1 MKINNLEKDI
11 NQLKYLI
18 CKMCLIAQSGHPSS
32 SLSCSEIIGSLYLKL
47 MDLDSDKFILS
58 KGHASPSLYSALM
71 MIDKIPKDLINNLRN
86 IDSPLQGHPDVTRL
100 KDVNV
105 TTGALGQGLSFA
117 IGLAIGKK
125 IKKEKGNIF
134 CLIGDGEM
142 QEGQI
147 WEALMFA
154 GNNDLP
160 NLITFLDFN
169 KGQSDGK
176 VEQIMNISP
185 IDKKLEA
192 FGWEVKEIDGHSL
205 SEIENTVK
213 EKLSKKDGKPL
224 FIISNTKKGY
234 VSPNLT
240 ILDGNHGASIND
252 EIMNK
257 VIEELEISKRWKL
270 QETFLG
276 IIY

>member
-58 KGHASPSLYSALM
+58 KGHAAPSLYSALM

-125 IKKEKGNIF
+125 IKKEKEIFLSNRRRGN
-134 CLIGDGEM
+134 
-142 QEGQI
+142 
-147 WEALMFA
+147 ARRT
-154 GNNDLP
+154 
-160 NLITFLDFN
+160 NL
-169 KGQSDGK
+169 G
-176 VEQIMNISP
+176 
-185 IDKKLEA
+185 
-192 FGWEVKEIDGHSL
+192 
-205 SEIENTVK
+205 
-213 EKLSKKDGKPL
+213 
-224 FIISNTKKGY
+224 
-234 VSPNLT
+234 
-240 ILDGNHGASIND
+240 SINVCR
-252 EIMNK
+252 K
-257 VIEELEISKRWKL
+257 
-270 QETFLG
+270 Q
-276 IIY
+276 

>member
-1 MKINNLEKDI
+1 MKIDNLKKDI
-11 NQLKYLI
+11 NQIKYLT
-18 CKMCLIAQSGHPSS
+18 CKMCLDAQSGHPSS

-47 MDLDSDKFILS
+47 MDLDYDKFVLS
-58 KGHASPSLYSALM
+58 KGHAAPSLYSALM
-71 MIDKIPKDLINNLRN
+71 VINKIPKDLINNLRN
-86 IDSPLQGHPDVTRL
+86 IDSPLQGHPDVSRL
-100 KDVNV
+100 EDVNV
-105 TTGALGQGLSFA
+105 TTGALGQGLSFG

-154 GNNDLP
+154 GNNNLD

-176 VEQIMNISP
+176 VEEIMKITP

-192 FGWEVKEIDGHSL
+192 FGWSVKEIDGHSL
-205 SEIENTVK
+205 SEIETTVLN
-213 EKLSKKDGKPL
+213 KLSKKDGKPL
-224 FIISNTKKGY
+224 FIISNTNKGY
-234 VSPNLT
+234 ISPDLT
-240 ILDGNHGASIND
+240 ILDGNHGGGMND
-252 EIMNK
+252 EVMNK
-257 VIEELEISKRWKL
+257 VIEELGISNK
-270 QETFLG
+270 
-276 IIY
+276 